1 MPTQPKLSL
10 ATERST
16 SFEHYIALWKRRS
29 DLSEAEWRDF
39 YERTHRFLA
48 LCQIRDFEADLGGD
62 RKVLID
68 DFFYD
73 KVFATAG
80 SSAGEPFAAG
90 ALCSFFKNYLKDR
103 QYSSWERRRVSADD
117 DDHPESGYARCACET
132 DPDDIYLLSE
142 AGLSLDGIMESASAF
157 LQTLPEAERMYLA
170 LHACADDPEALAN
183 LAKRFRVPSYHYKA
197 KKLGITRE
205 KGAFEEGYE
214 KTAIGCWLNQDLQ
227 LSLTDDYLKEIL
239 AALKILCLVALSE
252 WKEPS
257 P

>member
-1 MPTQPKLSL
+1 MPPQHQPPLV
-10 ATERST
+10 AERST
-16 SFEHYIALWKRRS
+16 SFEHYIALWKRRTT
-29 DLSEAEWRDF
+29 LGEAEWRDF
-39 YERTHRFLA
+39 YEQTHRFLA

-62 RKVLID
+62 RKSLID

-73 KVFATAG
+73 KIFATAG
-80 SSAGEPFAAG
+80 SSAGEPFAPG

-103 QYSSWERRRVSADD
+103 QFSSWERRRVSADD

-132 DPDDIYLLSE
+132 DPDDLDLLSE
-142 AGLSLDGIMESASAF
+142 VGLSLNEIMESASAF

-170 LHACADDPEALAN
+170 LHACADDPEALSN

-205 KGAFEEGYE
+205 KGEFENGYE
-214 KTAIGCWLNQDLQ
+214 KTAIGHWLNQDLQ
-227 LSLTDDYLKEIL
+227 LPLNGDYVKEIL